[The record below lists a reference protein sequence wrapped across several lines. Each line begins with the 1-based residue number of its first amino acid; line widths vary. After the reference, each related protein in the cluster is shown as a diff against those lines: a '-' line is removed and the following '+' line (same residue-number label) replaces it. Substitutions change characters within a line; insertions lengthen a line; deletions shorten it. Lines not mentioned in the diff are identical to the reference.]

1 MTYYKAGSWNIIC
14 QVCGRKFKSDE
25 VKKRWDGL
33 IVCNADFENRH
44 ILDFIKVREDD
55 PAVPY
60 VSPEATDQFIFVCHF
75 PQTVGMADIGTADCS
90 VADFSVTHFPHE
102 RTTPVAGIAVAGC
115 TYPAKDNPYD

>member
-60 VSPEATDQFIFVCHF
+60 VAPEPTDHFIYLCSLKAGQGKADVSEADC
-75 PQTVGMADIGTADCS
+75 GRADINLPIE
-90 VADFSVTHFPHE
+90 F
-102 RTTPVAGIAVAGC
+102 
-115 TYPAKDNPYD
+115 